1 MEHFIITK
9 EMIKNAKTYMPLAN
23 KEIIA
28 KTIASKCIEPA
39 KIDEQNKIGR
49 TFLALPQLKKENI
62 VLKQILFLNVFL
74 GFYFNVDIPE
84 KTKSGEDYN
93 PYDRHDFY
101 AGGDIYNQVDRFKTD
116 LEVKNI
122 VFSLMS
128 DFRDFKKIVE
138 SEIYNLKTIAND
150 SLDRFV
156 DAIAVLGNPENIKSL
171 IEEIKKLDI
180 PNIENNVNS

>member
-74 GFYFNVDIPE
+74 GFYFNVDIPD
-84 KTKSGEDYN
+84 KTESGEDYN
-93 PYDRHDFY
+93 AYDRHDFY

-122 VFSLMS
+122 VFALMS

-156 DAIAVLGNPENIKSL
+156 AAIAVLGNPENIKSL